1 MTALP
6 LQDKQDSSKLSSEQE
21 DVAERIDVEGGYTI
35 TRPKHSRNPRRTFT
49 TGFTEL
55 TSAQKTELETF
66 YQTVKGGSVAFDWT
80 DPTTDTIYSVRF
92 KESLKFSYVGH
103 GETFRWDSETITLEQ
118 V

>member
-6 LQDKQDSSKLSSEQE
+6 LQDKQDSSKLTSEQE

-55 TSAQKTELETF
+55 TDAQKGELEAF
-66 YQTVKGGSVAFDWT
+66 YQTMKGGSIAFEWT
-80 DPTTDTIYSVRF
+80 HPTTGVIYSVRF

-103 GETFRWDSETITLEQ
+103 GETYRWNSGDITLEQ